1 MSHSLPLRRKVAVAF
16 ILPVLAL
23 GLIAGA
29 GVTSS
34 VRGADD
40 GLSAQAE
47 FDQVSRLQSAA
58 LAVAEERLAAVIV
71 ETQSDEASQPAVDE
85 ITLRTDVAIDE
96 LAPLGDQVLNDR
108 VWTALSAARS
118 TPVGRS
124 DNFGRA
130 SAILLDAAARIDI
143 ETASSTAARA
153 LTDLEHIHRFMAA
166 EDDAWLAFVS
176 RTSED
181 IRSTTEVAQ
190 LFAVAA
196 AEREALD
203 DRTKTDPDGP
213 VQQALES
220 TRVMSDLRLTA
231 MEDLLNSE
239 QMLVD
244 PASAI
249 LSHSDARSRWETA
262 RDQQAD
268 AVFTEL
274 DSVVLAAQNR
284 RNSFGLFGLFGVLVL
299 CAIAVALYQSVSAPM
314 ASAAIEANRL
324 VKERLPQIDEAFA
337 RGKVSPT
344 RPKHLSAS
352 ADDEVDQLVGA
363 INSLQDRFFDIAVR
377 ETKTRQRLSGRM
389 VTIAHRNAAL
399 LHELVRHVSSWR
411 SADGSAEVRT
421 RLFAIDHIATRLQRN
436 IEAGLTLGGG
446 RSDRRWTKPIS
457 AVNTARLAL
466 GEVTDFDRVEISP
479 MDDVRLHGLAAP
491 DVAHVLAEIIENAL
505 TSGAGRPEPHNRV
518 TIEAEWVSA
527 GWAFLVHDAGEGMAA
542 SERDRINRALHSPGL
557 ANDDSSNNLGFA
569 LIGRIAM
576 RFGLDVRLLE
586 RAAGGITA
594 RIVLPVELI
603 DPETVPS
610 DRKRIDAGRGARPG
624 SEATFEDVQG
634 HRQSAVDAYFGENS
648 SPLDQDHDVNAEL
661 RALSE
666 VEVPPPASA
675 DERVASTSP
684 L

>member
-1 MSHSLPLRRKVAVAF
+1 
-16 ILPVLAL
+16 
-23 GLIAGA
+23 
-29 GVTSS
+29 
-34 VRGADD
+34 
-40 GLSAQAE
+40 
-47 FDQVSRLQSAA
+47 LQSAA
-58 LAVAEERLAAVIV
+58 LAVADERVAAVIV

-85 ITLRTDVAIDE
+85 ITLRTDVAIEE
-96 LAPLGDQVLNDR
+96 LAPLADQVLNDR

-124 DNFGRA
+124 DNYGRA
-130 SAILLDAAARIDI
+130 TAILLDAATRIGI
-143 ETASSTAARA
+143 ETSSSTAARA
-153 LTDLEHIHRFMAA
+153 LNDLEQIHSLMEA
-166 EDDAWLAFVS
+166 EDNAWLAFVS
-176 RTSED
+176 RTSEEL
-181 IRSTTEVAQ
+181 RSTTEVAQ
-190 LFAVAA
+190 LFALAA
-196 AEREALD
+196 AGREALD
-203 DRTKTDPDGP
+203 SRTQIDPDGP
-213 VQQALES
+213 IQRALES
-220 TRVMSDLRLTA
+220 TKVMSDLRLTA

-249 LSHSDARSRWETA
+249 LSHSDARSRWATA
-262 RDQQAD
+262 RNQQAS
-268 AVFTEL
+268 AAEAEL
-274 DSVVLAAQNR
+274 ESVTLAAQNR
-284 RNSFGLFGLFGVLVL
+284 RNAFGLFGLFGVLVM

-314 ASAAIEANRL
+314 ASAALEAKRL
-324 VKERLPQIDEAFA
+324 VEERLPQIDEAFA

-352 ADDEVDQLVGA
+352 ADDEVDQLVDA

-389 VTIAHRNAAL
+389 VTIAYRNAAL

-411 SADGSAEVRT
+411 TADGSPEVRQ

-466 GEVTDFDRVEISP
+466 GEVTDFDRVDISP

-491 DVAHVLAEIIENAL
+491 DVAHVLAEVIENGL
-505 TSGAGRPEPHNRV
+505 TAGAERSVPHNRV

-527 GWAFLVHDAGEGMAA
+527 GWAFLVHDAGVGMTVDD
-542 SERDRINRALHSPGL
+542 RDRINRALHSPGL

-624 SEATFEDVQG
+624 SEVSFDESPN
-634 HRQSAVDAYFGENS
+634 HRQSAVDAYFGESS
-648 SPLDQDHDVNAEL
+648 SPLEEDHDVNAAL
-661 RALSE
+661 RALTE
-666 VEVPPPASA
+666 GEVPLPAPA
-675 DERVASTSP
+675 DERVVSTSP
-684 L
+684 S

>member
-1 MSHSLPLRRKVAVAF
+1 MK
-16 ILPVLAL
+16 
-23 GLIAGA
+23 
-29 GVTSS
+29 
-34 VRGADD
+34 
-40 GLSAQAE
+40 
-47 FDQVSRLQSAA
+47 
-58 LAVAEERLAAVIV
+58 
-71 ETQSDEASQPAVDE
+71 
-85 ITLRTDVAIDE
+85 
-96 LAPLGDQVLNDR
+96 
-108 VWTALSAARS
+108 
-118 TPVGRS
+118 
-124 DNFGRA
+124 
-130 SAILLDAAARIDI
+130 
-143 ETASSTAARA
+143 
-153 LTDLEHIHRFMAA
+153 A

-203 DRTKTDPDGP
+203 DRTTTDPDGP
-213 VQQALES
+213 IQRALES
-220 TRVMSDLRLTA
+220 TRVMSDLRVTA
-231 MEDLLNSE
+231 MEDLLNAE

-244 PASAI
+244 PASAVQ
-249 LSHSDARSRWETA
+249 SHSDARSRWATA
-262 RDQQAD
+262 RNQHVSSAL
-268 AVFTEL
+268 TEL
-274 DSVVLAAQNR
+274 ESVTLAAQNR
-284 RNSFGLFGLFGVLVL
+284 RNAFGLFGLFGVLVL

-314 ASAAIEANRL
+314 ASAALEAKRL

-352 ADDEVDQLVGA
+352 TDDEVDQLVGA

-377 ETKTRQRLSGRM
+377 ETKTRQQLSGRM

-411 SADGSAEVRT
+411 SADGSTEVRT

-466 GEVTDFDRVEISP
+466 GEVSDFDRVEISP

-491 DVAHVLAEIIENAL
+491 DVAHVLAEVIENAL
-505 TSGAGRPEPHNRV
+505 TAGAGRPEPHNRV

-527 GWAFLVHDAGEGMAA
+527 GWAFLVHDAGEGMAP
-542 SERDRINRALHSPGL
+542 EDRDRINKALHSPGL
-557 ANDDSSNNLGFA
+557 ANDHSSKNLGFA

-610 DRKRIDAGRGARPG
+610 DRKRIDAGRGALPG
-624 SEATFEDVQG
+624 AEVTFNNIQG
-634 HRQSAVDAYFGENS
+634 HRQSVVDAYFGESS
-648 SPLDQDHDVNAEL
+648 SPLEQDHDVNAEL
-661 RALSE
+661 RALTE

-675 DERVASTSP
+675 DERAVSTS
-684 L
+684 LS